1 MLLRNDIFT
10 FEQQRYR
17 VLYTHPQQQVVW
29 VIALD
34 DANAWPIELPSAIA
48 HDVSPDDSDTVAP
61 VLNPSTAMLTKR
73 NDAYERIRPLVTSV
87 PHIYDAAR
95 RGPLVE
101 RRAADF
107 GCSKRTLYKDLRR
120 WFQGGQTPDA
130 LLGRYQNSGR
140 RETANTGNRGRKP
153 VPRHDGP
160 ADLEEVAFGYDTYQ
174 LSEEDL
180 LLFRKHIEKTGG
192 YLKDPRVTQ
201 ASAYQRLLEE
211 HYTARDGNG
220 DRYIRQVGSR
230 PTYRQFTH
238 FLRKHYSLEARLRSR
253 KGDKDF
259 ALENAAKIGSV
270 IGDCRGVGHYYEID
284 ATIVDINVVSK
295 SDVKSIIGKPTLYL
309 IIDRKSRLIVGFYCG
324 LENASWMGAM
334 QAILSIATDKRALCD
349 RYGVKYNPEDW
360 PADRVFPREFL
371 ADRGE
376 MLHSNSNNV
385 CDGLAITVTNLPSR
399 MAKWKPVVECG
410 FKLTH
415 ESLAD
420 VAPSYNP
427 VFNAAKRQG
436 KHFDKDACLTLDE
449 FVGIMLRTI
458 ITHNRKAMPKYPL
471 NLEELTAGTQPIP
484 IHLWNH
490 DVPKSAGNL
499 TRYSDAQV
507 RQALLPKEKAVIT
520 DKGILFRDC
529 YYTCAEAE
537 ARGWFVLARNKSQSE
552 VTVSFDYRL
561 ADCIL
566 VRSPHDRQAVLEAH
580 LTTRS
585 ERFRGLSFAEVKYYI
600 ELQKQMLPANV
611 QNRMQTMYEYHQDVD
626 PVVEHAKKRLKLLGP
641 GISRSSRRADVKPAR
656 HIARQEERA
665 ELAQLHQAIVPV
677 VPKDSATTL
686 APQPPST
693 RDRSTLS
700 LVQSGSNT
708 SPNSSPAK
716 SPAQRA
722 QELRKKMLNDYQ

>member
-1 MLLRNDIFT
+1 MLFRNDIFT

-17 VLYTHPQQQVVW
+17 VLHTDPQQIVW

-34 DANAWPIELPSAIA
+34 DANAWPIELPSAIVHA
-48 HDVSPDDSDTVAP
+48 VSPDDSGTMAP
-61 VLNPSTAMLTKR
+61 ILNPSAAMLTKR
-73 NDAYERIRPLVTSV
+73 NEAYERIRPLVTSV
-87 PHIYDAAR
+87 PHIYDGKR

-130 LLGRYQNSGR
+130 LLARYQNSGR

-160 ADLEEVAFGYDTYQ
+160 ADLKEVAFGYDTYQ

-180 LLFRKHIEKTGG
+180 QFFRDHIEKTGG

-211 HYTARDGNG
+211 HYTTLDGNG
-220 DRYIRQVGSR
+220 DKYIRHVGNR

-259 ALENAAKIGSV
+259 ELENAAKIGSV

-284 ATIVDINVVSK
+284 ATIVDINVVSAN
-295 SDVKSIIGKPTLYL
+295 DVKSIIGKPTLYL

-334 QAILSIATDKRALCD
+334 QAILSIAADKRALCD

-399 MAKWKPVVECG
+399 MAKWKPIVECG

-427 VFNAAKRQG
+427 VFNAVKRQG

-458 ITHNRKAMPKYPL
+458 IAHNRKPMPKYPL
-471 NLEELTAGTQPIP
+471 SLEELTTGTQPIP

-499 TRYSDAQV
+499 TRYTEAQV

-537 ARGWFVLARNKSQSE
+537 GRGWFVLARNKSQSE

-561 ADCIL
+561 ADRIL
-566 VRSPHDRQAVLEAH
+566 VHSPHDRRVMLEAR

-585 ERFRGLSFAEVKYYI
+585 DRYRGLSFAEVKYYV
-600 ELQKQMLPANV
+600 ELHKQMAASNV
-611 QNRMQTMYEYHQDVD
+611 QNRLQTMYEYHQDVD

-641 GISRSSRRADVKPAR
+641 GVSRSSRRADVKPMRAK
-656 HIARQEERA
+656 ARQQERA
-665 ELAQLHQAIVPV
+665 ELAQLHQAVPAVPV
-677 VPKDSATTL
+677 TAEASVSRPAMPSVRSAG
-686 APQPPST
+686 P
-693 RDRSTLS
+693 LS
-700 LVQSGSNT
+700 LVQPT
-708 SPNSSPAK
+708 PNSTASVPNTK
-716 SPAQRA
+716 SPAERA
-722 QELRKKMLNDYQ
+722 QELRRKMLNDYK